1 MKKLIALLMVTVL
14 ALCLCAC
21 GSSDTN
27 KDVKVIDITLTEED
41 YAFGVKKGDAE
52 LLSKVNAYIEQI
64 KQDGTFDKICDRYFG
79 EGTPVGVTSA
89 KQDSSKD
96 QLIVATNAEFAP
108 FEYMKGSTFYGVD
121 MEIAAG
127 LAEYLGKELVILHM
141 DFDAVCLSVSQGK
154 ADIAMAGLT
163 VKPDR
168 EEHVTFSNTYYKASQ
183 KLIVM
188 ADDTTFDNCKTVED
202 VEKILAAMPQG
213 TKVGTQN
220 GTTGQ
225 KYIKG
230 DEDWEFDGFANLNC
244 IGYKNGTLA
253 VQNIINGNC
262 KLVVIDEAPAGF
274 ITEALNKLN

>member
-1 MKKLIALLMVTVL
+1 MKKLIALLMVAVL

-21 GSSDTN
+21 SSSDTN
-27 KDVKVIDITLTEED
+27 KDVKVIDITLTEEE

-52 LLSKVNAYIEQI
+52 LLSKVNAYIAQI
-64 KQDGTFDKICDRYFG
+64 KQDGTFDEICDRYFG

-108 FEYMKGSTFYGVD
+108 FEYMKGNTFYGVD

-127 LAEYLGKELVILHM
+127 LAKYLGKELVILHM

-168 EEHVTFSNTYYKASQ
+168 EEHVTFSDTYYKASQ

-188 ADDTTFDNCKTVED
+188 ADDTTFDNCKTAED
-202 VEKILAAMPQG
+202 VEKILASMPKD

-225 KYIKG
+225 KYING
-230 DEDWEFDGFANLNC
+230 DADWEFDGFANLKC